1 MAAHQ
6 VSQSVFSSAALSPD
20 NGIVCLGCLVV
31 VTGCLR
37 SVVRRRRC
45 SDVVVVG
52 TGRCGANDVGV
63 VGRVVVVFAGVHQGV
78 VEPDVNVVKKVV
90 VIIKVPHSNVFN
102 SITIGRNLL
111 QRSDNSF
118 SAINF
123 ITVEEAA

>member
-37 SVVRRRRC
+37 RVVRLRRC

-90 VIIKVPHSNVFN
+90 VVVKVSNVFN

-111 QRSDNSF
+111 QRSDNSL

>member
-52 TGRCGANDVGV
+52 TGRCGANDVVV

-90 VIIKVPHSNVFN
+90 VVVKVSNVFN

-111 QRSDNSF
+111 QRSDNSL